1 MAKLIVQNLG
11 SLTVN
16 VSASQTVLQAIQAI
30 GLDWMHACGA
40 KGRCTTCRVEI
51 ISGMENLSP
60 ETAPELKYREAGRL
74 RKTERLTCQITVLQD
89 ELKVK
94 LQNQVKLQH
103 LKYTK

>member
-16 VSASQTVLQAIQAI
+16 VSAPQTVLQAIQAT

-51 ISGMENLSP
+51 ISGMENLSS

-74 RKTERLTCQITVLQD
+74 KKTERLTCQITVMQD
-89 ELKVK
+89 EVKVK
-94 LQNQVKLQH
+94 VPKQVQLPHQ
-103 LKYTK
+103 KYN

>member
-11 SLTVN
+11 GLTVN
-16 VSASQTVLQAIQAI
+16 VSAPQTVLQAIQAT

-51 ISGMENLSP
+51 ISGMENLNS

-74 RKTERLTCQITVLQD
+74 KKSERLTCQATVLQG
-89 ELKVK
+89 ETKVK
-94 LQNQVKLQH
+94 VPKQVQLPH
-103 LKYTK
+103 LKYNN

>member
-16 VSASQTVLQAIQAI
+16 VSAPQTVLQAIQAI

-51 ISGMENLSP
+51 ISGMKNLSS

-74 RKTERLTCQITVLQD
+74 KKTERLTCQITVMQD
-89 ELKVK
+89 EVKVK
-94 LQNQVKLQH
+94 VPKQVQLPHQN
-103 LKYTK
+103 YN

>member
-16 VSASQTVLQAIQAI
+16 VSAPQTVLQAIQAT

-51 ISGMENLSP
+51 ISGMENLSS

-74 RKTERLTCQITVLQD
+74 KKTERLTCQITVLQD
-89 ELKVK
+89 EVKVK
-94 LQNQVKLQH
+94 VPRQVQLPHQ
-103 LKYTK
+103 KYTG